1 MRFHINGE
9 NIQELEQMSITIGIF
24 DLDLSKLNVYELNC
38 LIGIFGLI
46 GKSNEVMLTDSGLCK
61 LIESKP
67 SIRVYATKAYKHLD
81 SLCSKINKNK
91 ELILVSRDKERK
103 RVSIS
108 FEDSFF
114 EEYIEYSKNIV
125 FSIELFKSLESTA
138 QKLFYLMLQAE
149 IFSGNLHTNVDVLV
163 STLGLTDRYST
174 YRLVKHT
181 IKILREHF
189 KGLDYTRAK
198 SGDIVYLTF
207 RFEPGSLRFATPT
220 RNRF

>member
-38 LIGIFGLI
+38 LTGILGLI
-46 GKSNEVMLTDSGLCK
+46 GKSNEVMLTDSGLYK

-67 SIRVYATKAYKHLD
+67 SIRVFTTKAYNHLD

-91 ELILVSRDKERK
+91 KLIFVSRDKEKK
-103 RVSIS
+103 RVSIR
-108 FEDSFF
+108 FEDFFF
-114 EEYIEYSKNIV
+114 EEHIKYSKNIV

-149 IFSGNLHTNVDVLV
+149 IFSGNLHINADVLV

-181 IKILREHF
+181 IKILKEHF
-189 KGLDYTRAK
+189 KGLDYTRTK
-198 SGDIVYLTF
+198 SGDMIYLTF
-207 RFEPGSLRFATPT
+207 RFEPTN
-220 RNRF
+220 NRI